1 MVAEQINQTDFENA
15 IVNHRVSIEE
25 ALVHMG
31 NEAAI
36 VVDDDNKLCGIVT
49 DGDIRRGFL
58 AGAGMQT
65 PISEIM
71 TISPIAAKEKMS
83 REEILSVMLKKQI
96 RHLPVVDLENHPIGL
111 ELLKNQY
118 DDSIGA
124 AVLMAGGKG
133 TRLRPLTYDTPK
145 PLVRIGENTILDN
158 VLNGLK
164 KSGVCDIAISVNYL
178 GEQIKNHVKNG
189 KDYSLSISYLEE
201 KKALGTAG
209 ALSLM
214 QPRPS
219 KSFIVMN
226 ADLLTEIDYQA
237 LYRFHRKENND
248 FSVCVRTIRNTVP
261 YGVVKLSG
269 CQAMIE
275 DVVEKPEHTYLV
287 NAGIYLMEPK
297 IVELIPHNQFFDM
310 VSLIKKAIA
319 SGCKVGA
326 FPIYEYW
333 RDIGQHDQM
342 KIAAQELRDRQSGI
356 EKTEE

>member
-1 MVAEQINQTDFENA
+1 MVAEQITKKDFENA
-15 IVNHRVSIEE
+15 IVNHRVCIEE
-25 ALVHMG
+25 ALSHMG

-71 TISPIAAKEKMS
+71 TISPIAARSKMS
-83 REEILSVMLKKQI
+83 REEILSIMLKKQI
-96 RHLPVVDLENHPIGL
+96 RHLPVVDNENHPIGL

-133 TRLRPLTYDTPK
+133 TRLRPLTDYTPK

-189 KDYSLSISYLEE
+189 SSYNLSISYLEE
-201 KKALGTAG
+201 KRALGTAG
-209 ALSLM
+209 ALSLI

-237 LYRFHRKENND
+237 FYRFHKKENND
-248 FSVCVRTIRNTVP
+248 FSVCVRTIKNTIP

-269 CQAMIE
+269 CNSRIG
-275 DVVEKPEHTYLV
+275 DVVEKPEHSYLV

-297 IVELIPHNQFFDM
+297 IIELVPHNQFFDM
-310 VSLIKKAIA
+310 VSLIKKAID
-319 SGCKVGA
+319 SDLKVGA

-342 KIAAQELRDRQSGI
+342 KIAARELRKKKPVTEKI
-356 EKTEE
+356 EE